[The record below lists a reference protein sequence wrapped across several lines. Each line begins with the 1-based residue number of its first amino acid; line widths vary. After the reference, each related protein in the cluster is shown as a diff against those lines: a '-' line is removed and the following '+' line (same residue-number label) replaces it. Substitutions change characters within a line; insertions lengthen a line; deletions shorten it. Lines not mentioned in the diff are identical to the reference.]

1 MQAENDKGEHI
12 SQPLRYLI
20 RFIQAKHGSAKSM
33 ENPWEAIDM
42 QLGIDGWPADREKK
56 WMHFVEHHGYED
68 CRFFHFLMMGFEW
81 LIEWF
86 WRFFHKNEVDHA
98 VDQKKCPTNVSYWD
112 TSFWKCCI
120 NLCFYHFFGLGL
132 NTKKWRTMKNWNCGS
147 GDLLKK

>member
-56 WMHFVEHHGYED
+56 CTLWSTMGVRIAD
-68 CRFFHFLMMGFEW
+68 FFN
-81 LIEWF
+81 F
-86 WRFFHKNEVDHA
+86 WWWV
-98 VDQKKCPTNVSYWD
+98 
-112 TSFWKCCI
+112 
-120 NLCFYHFFGLGL
+120 L
-132 NTKKWRTMKNWNCGS
+132 NG
-147 GDLLKK
+147 